1 MEDEKGMALSE
12 EAGIFAG
19 IDAIMDGYK
28 AAKQYA
34 DLHGIRICNATRGG
48 KLEIFERVDFDL
60 FIA

>member
-1 MEDEKGMALSE
+1 MALSE